1 MNKEEKLQL
10 IQKAAQEI
18 NKDYGK
24 GSLITL
30 GDKPKFDEQ
39 IIPTGSLSLDIAT
52 GVGGFPKGR
61 IVEIYGDY
69 SSGKTTLATHVIAE
83 SQKLGGIAAYLDVEN
98 SFDKAYAEALGVN
111 TDELYFT
118 QPSSAEEA
126 LQIAGKIINSGGI
139 DVIVIDSV
147 AALVPQGE
155 LDGEMG
161 ESKMGLQARIMGQFF
176 RKNVHN
182 IAKNNVLVIFIN
194 QTREKIGV
202 IYGSPL
208 TTSGG
213 KALGFYSSIRIHITR
228 NLADKESGYSKTT
241 AKLIKNKV
249 APPFKEA
256 QFNILFGY
264 GIDRVGEVVDKAI
277 EFNIITKSGSW
288 FVIEDVKIQGRDA
301 LRQLLL
307 DNDELYKKIES
318 QVVNR
323 IKNGE

>member
-126 LQIAGKIINSGGI
+126 LQNS
-139 DVIVIDSV
+139 
-147 AALVPQGE
+147 
-155 LDGEMG
+155 
-161 ESKMGLQARIMGQFF
+161 R
-176 RKNVHN
+176 
-182 IAKNNVLVIFIN
+182 
-194 QTREKIGV
+194 
-202 IYGSPL
+202 
-208 TTSGG
+208 
-213 KALGFYSSIRIHITR
+213 
-228 NLADKESGYSKTT
+228 
-241 AKLIKNKV
+241 
-249 APPFKEA
+249 
-256 QFNILFGY
+256 
-264 GIDRVGEVVDKAI
+264 
-277 EFNIITKSGSW
+277 
-288 FVIEDVKIQGRDA
+288 
-301 LRQLLL
+301 
-307 DNDELYKKIES
+307 
-318 QVVNR
+318 
-323 IKNGE
+323 